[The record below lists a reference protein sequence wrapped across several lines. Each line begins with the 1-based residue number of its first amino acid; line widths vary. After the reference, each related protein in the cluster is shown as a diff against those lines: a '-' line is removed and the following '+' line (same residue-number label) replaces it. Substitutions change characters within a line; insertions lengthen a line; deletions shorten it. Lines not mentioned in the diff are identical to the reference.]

1 MAYPRVA
8 GHPDYSS
15 SGTSKFIPEVWSGKL
30 LVKFYDATVLGAIT
44 NTDYE
49 GEIRDSGDKVYIR
62 TIGDVTI
69 NNYSKGQKLSYERI
83 ESPDVEM
90 VIDKGKYWAFTIDD
104 VDAKQADIAWMNK
117 WSTDASEQLKIA
129 IDQDVLP
136 GMISGGDVS
145 SYNYG
150 NTAGYQ
156 SSSYALGATGA
167 PAVLTRANIL
177 DYIVDCGSVLDEQN
191 IPETGRWM
199 VIPSWCAN
207 LLKKSDIRDASFTNE
222 GSSVLRNG
230 RIGVI
235 DRFTLYLSN
244 NLYTVTDG
252 TLSVTCTYIPF
263 GTPAACSFATQ
274 LVKTETLRAESTFGD
289 LIRGL
294 QVYGYKVVKGE
305 AMGYMY
311 AKK

>member
-8 GHPDYSS
+8 GHPDYTSA
-15 SGTSKFIPEVWSGKL
+15 GTSKFIPEVWSGKL

-49 GEIRDSGDKVYIR
+49 GEIKDSGDKVYIR

-90 VIDKGKYWAFTIDD
+90 VIDKGKYWAITLDD
-104 VDAKQADIAWMNK
+104 VDAKQMDIAWMNK

-129 IDQDVLP
+129 VDTDVLE
-136 GMISGGDVS
+136 GIISGGDIS

-150 NTAGYQ
+150 ATAGYQ
-156 SSSYALGATGA
+156 SSSYNLGASGA
-167 PAVLTRANIL
+167 PAIISRTNVL

-191 IPETGRWM
+191 IPESGRWM
-199 VIPSWCAN
+199 VIPSWMAN

-230 RIGVI
+230 RIGMI

-244 NLYTVTDG
+244 NLYSVTDG
-252 TLSVTCTYIPF
+252 TLSVTCYYIPF
-263 GTPAACSFATQ
+263 GTNHAISFASQ
-274 LVKTETLRAESTFGD
+274 LVKTESLRAESTFGD
-289 LIRGL
+289 LVRGL
-294 QVYGYKVVKGE
+294 KVYGYKVVKGE
-305 AMGYMY
+305 AIGYMY